1 MIGTLDKKLV
11 SKEPKTFEI
20 NNETHYRGCSEELG
34 IELKQI
40 TVIETKHMK

>member
-1 MIGTLDKKLV
+1 MIGTSDKKLV

-34 IELKQI
+34 IHLNQTILCEI
-40 TVIETKHMK
+40 GDMK